1 MSLRLLT
8 AADFHRLPWQNG
20 RGTTLELVRHDDA
33 TGALLWR
40 LSVADVVEPGPFSP
54 LPGIDRVITLI
65 DGDGFDLD
73 FGGARPGVALRPF
86 EPLAFSGD
94 WRTTATAV
102 HGPSRDFNVMTAR
115 GKLAA
120 KVEVAGTKLPPAEL
134 AYVYAGHGGVTITT
148 GDRTVRAEAGEL
160 IECRESEPI
169 CVEADAPAAVLAV
182 RLRRVDGAAMPG
194 K

>member
-1 MSLRLLT
+1 M
-8 AADFHRLPWQNG
+8 
-20 RGTTLELVRHDDA
+20 
-33 TGALLWR
+33 AL
-40 LSVADVVEPGPFSP
+40 A
-54 LPGIDRVITLI
+54 
-65 DGDGFDLD
+65 
-73 FGGARPGVALRPF
+73 ARPLVPVAF
-86 EPLAFSGD
+86 TGD
-94 WRTTATAV
+94 VPVVAGNVSA
-102 HGPSRDFNVMTAR
+102 PSDDFNVMTAR

-120 KVEVAGTKLPPAEL
+120 EVEVAGTELHPAEL

-148 GDRTVRAEAGEL
+148 GDRIVRAEAGEL